1 MFQRVTA
8 MKVSVNSMDKNPR
21 QITRLRMDDQ
31 YKIEY
36 LMEYGDINTADDI
49 IDLSNFSL
57 KVNDIEK
64 AAYINYLDTIFTDGQ
79 EYTVEFVKS
88 VFDGILFLDEVYI
101 FKGYIVKPVIYRFD
115 EMDTVTTGVTIA
127 TLEGDS
133 SNTFADEA
141 AGFKFTKQANGKLL
155 AEVCER

>member
-1 MFQRVTA
+1 M
-8 MKVSVNSMDKNPR
+8 N
-21 QITRLRMDDQ
+21 DQ

-36 LMEYGDINTADDI
+36 LMANSNVDTVDGI

-64 AAYINYLDTIFTDGQ
+64 AANINDLEIIFTNGQ

-88 VFDGILFLDEVYI
+88 VFDGILFLDEVYMY
-101 FKGYIVKPVIYRFD
+101 KGYIVRPVIYRFD
-115 EMDTVTTGVTIA
+115 IIDTVSTSGVVA

-133 SNTFADEA
+133 TATFSDEA

-155 AEVCER
+155 ATSCER

>member
-1 MFQRVTA
+1 
-8 MKVSVNSMDKNPR
+8 MDKNPR
-21 QITRLRMDDQ
+21 QITRLRMNDQ

-36 LMEYGDINTADDI
+36 LMANSDINTVDDI

-57 KVNDIEK
+57 KVWDIEK
-64 AAYINYLDTIFTDGQ
+64 QAYIYDLETILTNGQ

-88 VFDGILFLDEVYI
+88 VFDAILFQDQVYI
-101 FKGYIVKPVIYRFD
+101 YKGYIVKPVIYRFND
-115 EMDTVTTGVTIA
+115 SSVSTGGVVA

-133 SNTFADEA
+133 STTFSDEA

-155 AEVCER
+155 ATSCER